1 MKDIENRVKHIRKF
15 VSSLKESRKE
25 SRISTDSDVIKLESK
40 KYNPENVETAFHITL
55 ETIKKSTLE
64 YKSQIEIIR
73 NITPTVADHLEELL
87 KEFEEERLRINNML
101 KGEFLKKIKSFDLKA
116 LEELNKTEENM
127 QYIFSIE
134 DHLNEIIVTV
144 YNSLEDTLNFVEKEN
159 EK

>member
-40 KYNPENVETAFHITL
+40 KYNPENAETAFHIML

-64 YKSQIEIIR
+64 YKSQIEIIQ
-73 NITPTVADHLEELL
+73 NITPTVANHLEELL

-116 LEELNKTEENM
+116 LEELDKTEENM

-144 YNSLEDTLNFVEKEN
+144 YNSLEDTLNFVENEN

>member
-40 KYNPENVETAFHITL
+40 KYNPENAETAFHIML

-73 NITPTVADHLEELL
+73 NITPTVANHLEELL

-116 LEELNKTEENM
+116 LEELDKTEENM

>member
-1 MKDIENRVKHIRKF
+1 M
-15 VSSLKESRKE
+15 
-25 SRISTDSDVIKLESK
+25 
-40 KYNPENVETAFHITL
+40 L

-64 YKSQIEIIR
+64 YKSQIEIIQ
-73 NITPTVADHLEELL
+73 NITPTVANHLEELL

-116 LEELNKTEENM
+116 LEELDKTEENM

-144 YNSLEDTLNFVEKEN
+144 YNSLEDTLNFVENEN

>member
-40 KYNPENVETAFHITL
+40 KHNPENAETAFHIML

-116 LEELNKTEENM
+116 LEELDKTEENM

>member
-40 KYNPENVETAFHITL
+40 KYNPENAETAFHIML

-64 YKSQIEIIR
+64 YKSQIEIIQ
-73 NITPTVADHLEELL
+73 NITPTVANHLEELL

-116 LEELNKTEENM
+116 LEELDKTEENM